1 MVLHPGS
8 LSWFFNAESWS
19 PTWLLLGS
27 PPWFSILVLY
37 LVYLGGDSWFTPW
50 CFRLVPHL
58 GPASWFLSWFF
69 DADSWFPTWFPP
81 FLPWFFALFLHLTLH
96 FIYSSPT
103 FADGL
108 LPPSPWP
115 FLSHLGSVPWF
126 CTLVLHL
133 GSPCLN
139 SHLQSRSTL
148 VAVAIVPVIL
158 PCQTYPVYKSVVSIY
173 FYFPDLSQL

>member
-1 MVLHPGS
+1 MLS
-8 LSWFFNAESWS
+8 LG
-19 PTWLLLGS
+19 LLLGS
-27 PPWFSILVLY
+27 RLVPHPGSSSWFSILVIW
-37 LVYLGGDSWFTPW
+37 VVILGS
-50 CFRLVPHL
+50 HL
-58 GPASWFLSWFF
+58 GAFGWFLTLVLHLGSLSWFF

-96 FIYSSPT
+96 FIYSSPI

-115 FLSHLGSVPWF
+115 FLSHLGSAPWF